1 MNDGARSCRILILCV
16 GNPLM
21 GDDGVGNTVRETL
34 EAEWALP
41 DGVRLMDGGVWG
53 LQLLPDVE
61 EATHLLIVDAIDGG
75 SEPGT
80 LLTLD
85 GDAIPAYLERRLSA
99 HEIGVADVLA
109 VTDLCG
115 TRPPILRAVGIQPER
130 VAWAEGL
137 SPVVR
142 DAVPALVELVIS
154 TLREW
159 GAGCGKREGIGA

>member
-1 MNDGARSCRILILCV
+1 MNDRTGGCRILILCV

-21 GDDGVGNTVRETL
+21 GDDGVGTAVREIL

-41 DGVRLMDGGVWG
+41 AGVRLMDGGVWG

-61 EATHLLIVDAIDGG
+61 DATHLLIVDAIDGG
-75 SEPGT
+75 SAPGT

-109 VTDLCG
+109 VADLCG
-115 TRPPILRAVGIQPER
+115 TRPPVLRAVGIQPER
-130 VAWAEGL
+130 VVWAEEL

-142 DAVPALVELVIS
+142 DAVPALVHMVID

-159 GAGCGKREGIGA
+159 GAGCGKQEKIGA